1 MAQAEEIRQLKGTIE
16 QLEKENR
23 QLVNRN
29 LQLSDQLCMWY
40 EFRQRVAW
48 LKEEMQNKQR
58 IQQRADLADDAELLA
73 LMELRLERNPSI
85 LASDFSSKQLA
96 ELLGVSQARLIRLF
110 HHTPIYKSV
119 DDYLFFLRLLRGMQL
134 LREHPEYGIVAVSEL
149 AGFNSVRTFQRR
161 MREAIGI
168 TAVEFRMLVE
178 KDC

>member
-1 MAQAEEIRQLKGTIE
+1 MTQAEQIKQLKETID

-29 LQLSDQLCMWY
+29 LQLSDQLCIWY
-40 EFRQRVAW
+40 EFRERVNW

-73 LMELRLERNPSI
+73 LMELRLEQNPTLLTPEFGDKD
-85 LASDFSSKQLA
+85 LAD
-96 ELLGVSQARLIRLF
+96 LLGVSQARLIRLF
-110 HHTPIYKSV
+110 SHTSMYKSA
-119 DDYLFFLRLLRGMQL
+119 DDYLNFLRLLRGMQL
-134 LREHPEYGIVAVSEL
+134 LRQHPEYGIVSVSEL

-161 MREAIGI
+161 MKEAIGI

-178 KDC
+178 KDR

>member
-1 MAQAEEIRQLKGTIE
+1 MTQAEQIRQLKESID

-40 EFRQRVAW
+40 EFRERVNW

-73 LMELRLERNPSI
+73 LMELRLEQNPTLLTPEFGDKD
-85 LASDFSSKQLA
+85 LAD
-96 ELLGVSQARLIRLF
+96 LLGVSQARLIRLF
-110 HHTPIYKSV
+110 CHTPMYKSA
-119 DDYLFFLRLLRGMQL
+119 DDYLNFLRLLRGMQL
-134 LREHPEYGIVAVSEL
+134 LRQHPEYGIVSVSEL

-161 MREAIGI
+161 MKEAIGI

-178 KDC
+178 KDR